1 MHEVVVAAHA
11 SDWLVTISYGGGGG
25 GGGGMDFLHMYVIFT
40 FK

>member
-25 GGGGMDFLHMYVIFT
+25 GGGMDFLHMYVIFT